1 MAAERIVVVG
11 SGPAGLA
18 AVRGYRDAGGE
29 GAVALVGA
37 EAHLPYERPPL
48 TKDFLRGETDRDQLV
63 LEPSSWFDEHSVV
76 LHLGARA
83 TRIDPERGEVL
94 LDDGQRLEADAC
106 VLATGAR
113 PLRPPLAGA
122 EHDQV
127 LEMRRV
133 EDSERLSARAATS
146 ARAIV
151 IGSGFIGCEAAASLA
166 MRGLDVTI
174 VSSEELPQ
182 QARLGDAAA
191 GHIAGWL
198 REAGVTL
205 MLDVEVAAI
214 EDARRV
220 RLADGRELAADIVLL
235 AAGVVPNSEL
245 AADAGLELHD
255 GTVPVDSSMRT
266 AHPFLS
272 AAGDLA
278 WAENRCAG
286 RRLHIEHW
294 GDALAQGEV
303 AGRALAGQAAVWDEV
318 PGFWSTIGSHTLK
331 HAAWGD
337 GFDQARVVEHDNS
350 AFTIWYTRDNV
361 LVGVLTH
368 ECDEDYERGRQLIA
382 RGESQ

>member
-368 ECDEDYERGRQLIA
+368 ECDED
-382 RGESQ
+382 